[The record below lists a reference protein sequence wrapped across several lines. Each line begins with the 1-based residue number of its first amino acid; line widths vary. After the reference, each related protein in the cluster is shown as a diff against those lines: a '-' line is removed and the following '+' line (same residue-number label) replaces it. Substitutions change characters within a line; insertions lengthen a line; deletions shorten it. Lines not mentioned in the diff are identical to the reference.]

1 MYVQFSIHIYKFVE
15 TVLWYVFLPN
25 NHLSFRHFSFMAI
38 KGKMPNRNMIMC
50 YAITAEKNM
59 VHAVWGDLVVK

>member
-1 MYVQFSIHIYKFVE
+1 
-15 TVLWYVFLPN
+15 
-25 NHLSFRHFSFMAI
+25 MAI